1 MSDFHNFTFFQLDR
15 VINAPEARNPIQK
28 DKLFET
34 KIYLSKQR
42 TKVIRKLTDLLMLMS
57 EFGGFVKLVAIMVY
71 FFANPIIRFLYIS
84 VMAKRLYFAKTERED
99 IF

>member
-1 MSDFHNFTFFQLDR
+1 M
-15 VINAPEARNPIQK
+15 K

-42 TKVIRKLTDLLMLMS
+42 TKVTRKLTDILMLMS
-57 EFGGFVKLVAIMVY
+57 EFGGFVKLMALMVY

-99 IF
+99 LFKGSNKNQSSFVRHRLSKYTNKE